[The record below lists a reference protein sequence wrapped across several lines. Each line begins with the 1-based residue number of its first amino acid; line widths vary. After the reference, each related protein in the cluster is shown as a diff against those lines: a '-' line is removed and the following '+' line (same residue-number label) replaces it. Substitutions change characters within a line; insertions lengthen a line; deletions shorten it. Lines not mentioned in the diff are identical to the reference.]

1 MSPAF
6 WPWLGQGL
14 HSSPTGV
21 KVQSWPLIVPHPLLL
36 PLKCPPHKA
45 SCLQFGELQVTHFL
59 YSKKCSAAWLS
70 HTTRG
75 LWSFS
80 VCTYLERSGYG
91 CES

>member
-45 SCLQFGELQVTHFL
+45 SCLQFGELQVTHQNHE
-59 YSKKCSAAWLS
+59 SP
-70 HTTRG
+70 
-75 LWSFS
+75 
-80 VCTYLERSGYG
+80 EREASGHV
-91 CES
+91 

>member
-14 HSSPTGV
+14 YSSPTGV

-45 SCLQFGELQVTHFL
+45 SCLQFGEL
-59 YSKKCSAAWLS
+59 
-70 HTTRG
+70 
-75 LWSFS
+75 
-80 VCTYLERSGYG
+80 
-91 CES
+91 